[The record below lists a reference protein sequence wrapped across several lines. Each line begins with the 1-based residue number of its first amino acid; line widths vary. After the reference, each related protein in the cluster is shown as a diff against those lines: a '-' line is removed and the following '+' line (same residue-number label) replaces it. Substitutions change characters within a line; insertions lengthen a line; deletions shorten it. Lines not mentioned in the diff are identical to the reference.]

1 MWAWP
6 FFPPVRGIPGLP
18 GESSSSRSLSAA
30 MAAPSGTCILL
41 AGGGGPSMVGEA
53 SGVETGGAAPKGLV
67 SCGPGGP

>member
-41 AGGGGPSMVGEA
+41 GGGGRPLH
-53 SGVETGGAAPKGLV
+53 GG
-67 SCGPGGP
+67 

>member
-6 FFPPVRGIPGLP
+6 FFPPVRGVPGLP

-41 AGGGGPSMVGEA
+41 
-53 SGVETGGAAPKGLV
+53 GVGGAAPPWWVRLV
-67 SCGPGGP
+67 GWKQEAQPPRV